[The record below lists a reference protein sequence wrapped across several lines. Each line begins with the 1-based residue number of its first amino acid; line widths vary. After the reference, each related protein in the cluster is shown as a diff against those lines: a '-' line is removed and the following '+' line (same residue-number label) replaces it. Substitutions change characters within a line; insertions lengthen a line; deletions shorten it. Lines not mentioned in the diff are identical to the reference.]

1 MQLNPPILCKMN
13 GRRQFNM
20 QQQTKRLITISMLS
34 AVAFIL
40 MFIKFPIP
48 FLPPYLTLD
57 FSDVPA
63 LLATFTLGPIA
74 GLIVEFIKNLLNF
87 LFNVGDPVG
96 PVANFLAASS
106 FLLTAYWIIK
116 NKHTLKSQIIG
127 LSIATLVMTVV
138 LSILNY
144 FVLLPL
150 YGMIMNLSNVVE
162 NVKIVIVSGVI
173 PFNIIKGIVI
183 SIIFI
188 LLYNRLKNV
197 LPK

>member
-1 MQLNPPILCKMN
+1 
-13 GRRQFNM
+13 M

-63 LLATFTLGPIA
+63 LLATFTLGPVA
-74 GLIVEFIKNLLNF
+74 GMIVEFIKNLLNF

-96 PVANFLAASS
+96 PIANFLAATS
-106 FLLTAYWIIK
+106 FLITAYFVTK
-116 NKHTLKSQIIG
+116 QKHNLKSLITG
-127 LSIATLVMTVV
+127 LTVATLVMTIV

-150 YGMIMNLSNVVE
+150 YGMIMNLSHVVE
-162 NVKIVIVSGVI
+162 NIKIVIVSGVI
-173 PFNIIKGIVI
+173 PFNIIKGAII
-183 SIIFI
+183 SLIFI
-188 LLYNRLKNV
+188 ILFRRLKNV

>member
-1 MQLNPPILCKMN
+1 MH
-13 GRRQFNM
+13 
-20 QQQTKRLITISMLS
+20 QQTKRLITISMLS

-57 FSDVPA
+57 FGDVPA
-63 LLATFTLGPIA
+63 LLATFILGPVA

-87 LFNVGDPVG
+87 LFNIGDPVES
-96 PVANFLAASS
+96 VANFLAASS
-106 FLLTAYWIIK
+106 FLLTAYFVTKYKDKI
-116 NKHTLKSQIIG
+116 KSQIVG
-127 LSIATLVMTVV
+127 LSIATVVMTIV

-150 YGMIMNLSNVVE
+150 YGMIMNLSDVVE

>member
-1 MQLNPPILCKMN
+1 
-13 GRRQFNM
+13 
-20 QQQTKRLITISMLS
+20 
-34 AVAFIL
+34 
-40 MFIKFPIP
+40 
-48 FLPPYLTLD
+48 
-57 FSDVPA
+57 
-63 LLATFTLGPIA
+63 
-74 GLIVEFIKNLLNF
+74 
-87 LFNVGDPVG
+87 
-96 PVANFLAASS
+96 
-106 FLLTAYWIIK
+106 TAYFVTKYKDKI
-116 NKHTLKSQIIG
+116 KSQIVG
-127 LSIATLVMTVV
+127 LSIATVVMTIV

-150 YGMIMNLSNVVE
+150 YGMIMNLSDVVE

>member
-1 MQLNPPILCKMN
+1 
-13 GRRQFNM
+13 M

-34 AVAFIL
+34 AVSFIL

-63 LLATFTLGPIA
+63 LLATFSLGPIA
-74 GLIVEFIKNLLNF
+74 GVIVAFIKNLLNF
-87 LFNVGDPVG
+87 FFNVGDPVG
-96 PVANFLAASS
+96 PVANFLAATS
-106 FLLTAYWIIK
+106 FLITAYYVIK
-116 NKHTLKSQIIG
+116 NKHNIKSQIIG
-127 LSIATLVMTVV
+127 FSIATIVMTIV

-162 NVKIVIVSGVI
+162 NIKIVIVSGVI
-173 PFNIIKGIVI
+173 PFNIIKGIII
-183 SIIFI
+183 SVVFI
-188 LLYNRLKNV
+188 LLFKRLKNV